1 MDDSWQGV
9 REVVASTSKRQGN
22 LLALSGGVFFAAFF
36 IASLVLGDVL
46 ASAPLPLPDADFAR
60 FYEGSRVAALASSS
74 L

>member
-1 MDDSWQGV
+1 M
-9 REVVASTSKRQGN
+9 STSKGQGS
-22 LLALSGGVFFAAFF
+22 LLALSGLFFAAFF

>member
-9 REVVASTSKRQGN
+9 REVIVSTSKGQGS
-22 LLALSGGVFFAAFF
+22 LLALSGLFFAAFF

-46 ASAPLPLPDADFAR
+46 ASAPLPLPDADVAR
-60 FYEGSRVAALASSS
+60 FYEGSRVAALVSSS

>member
-1 MDDSWQGV
+1 M
-9 REVVASTSKRQGN
+9 STSKGQGS
-22 LLALSGGVFFAAFF
+22 LLALSGLFFAAFF

-46 ASAPLPLPDADFAR
+46 ASAPLPLPDAPDADVAR